1 MTEVLSPA
9 PAARR
14 VPTRGLVGALV
25 VGVVFAAGLAAPLL
39 APFAPE
45 AQVEGAN
52 LLGPSAAHWFGTDE
66 LNRDVLSRVL
76 HGIQVDLLISF
87 LAVPLG
93 ALTGIAVGVAA
104 AAHRALDVVVQRV
117 LDVLLAFPH
126 LILAIALTAVLGPGL
141 GTIFVVVVVVEV
153 PVFAR
158 LVRSEVLRVRELEFV
173 TAAEVIGAR
182 RGRVLRTH
190 VVPNSVGPL
199 IVQTALSM
207 SIAVFL
213 EGAMSFLGLGV
224 RPPEPSLG
232 STLNGSLNYLDA
244 NPAYAV
250 GPLLVIAAL
259 VLGFQLIAQAASAAT
274 RTGERTW

>member
-1 MTEVLSPA
+1 MIP
-9 PAARR
+9 R
-14 VPTRGLVGALV
+14 RGLVGALV

-45 AQVEGAN
+45 TQVEGAN

-76 HGIQVDLLISF
+76 HGIRVDLLISF
-87 LAVPLG
+87 AAVPLG
-93 ALTGIAVGVAA
+93 ALTGIAVGVAST
-104 AAHRALDVVVQRV
+104 AHRVLDVVVQRA
-117 LDVLLAFPH
+117 LDVLLAFPN

-141 GTIFVVVVVVEV
+141 STIFAVVVAVEI

-182 RGRVLRTH
+182 RGRILRTH